1 MSTWKRFEE
10 YKPEVKHAEAAEDGS
25 FRPIQLDASAG
36 FDKET
41 EERLTRSL
49 LLKLDTRMLPMLA
62 ILFLFSFLDR
72 TNIGNAK
79 VSFIGRASWTR
90 RLRSIDLSRSS
101 DCLPI

>member
-1 MSTWKRFEE
+1 MSTWKQFEE
-10 YKPEVKHAEAAEDGS
+10 YKPEVKHAEAAEDGP
-25 FRPIQLDASAG
+25 FRPSQLDASAG

-41 EERLTRSL
+41 EERLTNSL

-79 VSFIGRASWTR
+79 VS
-90 RLRSIDLSRSS
+90 
-101 DCLPI
+101 PI